1 MNRTQRRL
9 AMKKAMNEVK
19 EYRKEKR
26 YGASEE
32 DIKAIANETY
42 KESLEKMRKEIEE
55 EARIDFML
63 GALALPMM
71 VLMNHFWTKSYAQ
84 KIPKFTELLLEY
96 FHDWENGLI
105 TDEKMAKDLWEYG
118 GVRLE
123 RNGEIEL

>member
-1 MNRTQRRL
+1 MNRTQRRM
-9 AMKKAMNEVK
+9 ATKKAMK
-19 EYRKEKR
+19 EIHKTKR

-42 KESLEKMRKEIEE
+42 KESFIKMREEVTE

-63 GALALPMM
+63 GALALPML
-71 VLMNHFWTKSYAQ
+71 VLMDHFWKNSYKQ

-96 FHDWENGLI
+96 FQDWENGLI
-105 TDEKMAKDLWEYG
+105 TSEKMAEDLWNYG

-123 RNGEIEL
+123 RNK